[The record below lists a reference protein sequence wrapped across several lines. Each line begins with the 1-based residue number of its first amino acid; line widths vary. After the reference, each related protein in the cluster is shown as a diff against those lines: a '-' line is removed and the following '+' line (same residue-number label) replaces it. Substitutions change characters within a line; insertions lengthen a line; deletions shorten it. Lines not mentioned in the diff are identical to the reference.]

1 MHKVSVIVPVYNC
14 ENYLERCMN
23 SLINQSLE
31 DIEIIAVNDGS
42 TDGSLDILTRYQQL
56 DNRIKIIDKENT
68 GVSDSRNKGIE
79 ASAGKYIAFVDSDDW
94 IELNMLEDMYIKAE
108 DTNSEVVI
116 CSYMREFGN
125 HSKIK
130 IMNLDEDI
138 IYEGDRLK
146 ELHRR
151 IIGPLNEEFKEPES
165 LDSLGSSCTKLYRSN
180 IIKINKIKFVDL
192 KEIGTAEDTLFNF
205 ELFNYIE
212 KVVFINKPYYH
223 YWKQNSKS
231 VTSAYNKNLTNQWK
245 NLFRYMD
252 DIIKHYN
259 LDENFSKALE
269 NRICV
274 GVLALG
280 LHVCKKNNNLTT
292 INRFKNVKSILE
304 DKIIKE
310 AYENFDLS
318 YFPIHWKIFY
328 FFNKKRW
335 SFLSYLML
343 SSIELLRTRV

>member
-79 ASAGKYIAFVDSDDW
+79 TSTGKYIAFVDSDDW
-94 IELNMLEDMYIKAE
+94 VDLHMLEDMYIKAE

-151 IIGPLNEEFKEPES
+151 IIGHLM
-165 LDSLGSSCTKLYRSN
+165 
-180 IIKINKIKFVDL
+180 
-192 KEIGTAEDTLFNF
+192 
-205 ELFNYIE
+205 
-212 KVVFINKPYYH
+212 
-223 YWKQNSKS
+223 
-231 VTSAYNKNLTNQWK
+231 KNLKNQK
-245 NLFRYMD
+245 
-252 DIIKHYN
+252 
-259 LDENFSKALE
+259 
-269 NRICV
+269 V
-274 GVLALG
+274 
-280 LHVCKKNNNLTT
+280 
-292 INRFKNVKSILE
+292 
-304 DKIIKE
+304 
-310 AYENFDLS
+310 
-318 YFPIHWKIFY
+318 
-328 FFNKKRW
+328 
-335 SFLSYLML
+335 
-343 SSIELLRTRV
+343 

>member
-79 ASAGKYIAFVDSDDW
+79 ISDSKYIVFVDSDDW
-94 IELNMLEDMYIKAE
+94 IELNMLKDMYIKAE
-108 DTNSEVVI
+108 NTKSDVVI
-116 CSYMREFGN
+116 CSYIREFGN

-130 IMNLDEDI
+130 EIDLIEDI
-138 IYEGDRLK
+138 IYEGVKL
-146 ELHRR
+146 ENLHRR
-151 IIGPLNEEFKEPES
+151 IIGPIGEEFKQPES
-165 LDSLGSSCTKLYRSN
+165 LDCLGTCWSKMYKSDLVQL
-180 IIKINKIKFVDL
+180 NKIKFVNL
-192 KEIGTAEDTLFNF
+192 NIIGTSEDTLFNF
-205 ELFNYIE
+205 ELFNYVK
-212 KVVFINKPYYH
+212 KVTFIDQPYYH
-223 YWKQNSKS
+223 YWKKNTDSL
-231 VTSAYNKNLTNQWK
+231 TSAYNKNLKNQWK
-245 NLFRYMD
+245 NLFRYIN
-252 DIIKHYN
+252 DIITKYN
-259 LDENFSKALE
+259 LDKDFSKALE

-280 LHVCKKNNNLTT
+280 LHVCRRTNNLT
-292 INRFKNVKSILE
+292 NKSRFKNIKSILE
-304 DKIIKE
+304 DKTIKE

-335 SFLSYLML
+335 SLLSYLML